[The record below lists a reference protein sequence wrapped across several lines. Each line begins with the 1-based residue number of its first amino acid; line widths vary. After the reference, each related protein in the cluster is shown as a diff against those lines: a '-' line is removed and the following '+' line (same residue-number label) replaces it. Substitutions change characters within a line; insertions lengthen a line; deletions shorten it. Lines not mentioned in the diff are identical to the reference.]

1 MDFTNEIKQ
10 LITSYLKHTEML
22 FKVLEEEKAAL
33 CQQNEEVLAMVEKN
47 KQPLLAECRQYDERL
62 NTLFKSQ
69 KLPFELRDEWQ
80 QVVLMLDICRCQN
93 SINTSIIHSRLY
105 SRRHFGHPWRSA
117 FTKKQNIGQEPRN
130 DTTMC
135 EELLA

>member
-22 FKVLEEEKAAL
+22 FTILEEEKAAL
-33 CQQNEEVLAMVEKN
+33 CQQNEEILAVIETN
-47 KQPLLAECRQYDERL
+47 KQQLLAECRQYDERL
-62 NTLFKSQ
+62 NALFKTQ
-69 KLPFELRDEWQ
+69 KLPLELRDLWQ

-105 SRRHFGHPWRSA
+105 SRRHFGHPWRGA
-117 FTKKQNIGQEPRN
+117 FAKKQNVGPGSQN
-130 DTTMC
+130 DTKMC